1 MFLRAQ
7 VRKCPENWW
16 MNFLIILVQKPVWLL
31 PRADCHTH
39 KKVSRP
45 SDISDTKVHHLLG
58 FFRRWSR
65 HGFSKPS
72 AAATQL
78 AEELKNWPKI
88 QILYVCHYNPLLIWS
103 HTHKKVSWPSD
114 ISDTKVHHL
123 LGFFRCW
130 SWHGFSKPSATATQL
145 AKKLKNLPKIRIPYA
160 HYYNPLLTWS
170 RLKSLSTEWHF
181 RHESASTPWVFLP
194 LKSARL

>member
-1 MFLRAQ
+1 MLKIDETSQCAISIVQAMFLRAQ

-72 AAATQL
+72 ATATQL
-78 AEELKNWPKI
+78 AEKLKNWPEIKI
-88 QILYVCHYNPLLIWS
+88 SVGISVLWKINVWLAKQLQIWS
-103 HTHKKVSWPSD
+103 KNGYLSVA
-114 ISDTKVHHL
+114 IF
-123 LGFFRCW
+123 LGARRTCTVPQTTFEAITFD
-130 SWHGFSKPSATATQL
+130 PI
-145 AKKLKNLPKIRIPYA
+145 KI
-160 HYYNPLLTWS
+160 
-170 RLKSLSTEWHF
+170 
-181 RHESASTPWVFLP
+181 
-194 LKSARL
+194 